1 MPPTAREK
9 RLGLNEALWRAA
21 NERMEGWQERHAQM
35 ETELDYCEGDDL
47 SCHEKVELR
56 HADYEMHAQMETE
69 LYYCECDDLSCHEK
83 VDLRHAD
90 YERVRA
96 DPCYFLIVQGHEDP
110 DVETVIE
117 QQEGWAIVEKEP
129 ELERRQRRSA
139 GGSGLEDEER
149 RLDPRSGS

>member
-1 MPPTAREK
+1 MSPTVREK
-9 RLGLNEALWRAA
+9 WLGLNEAVWRAA
-21 NERMEGWQERHAQM
+21 NERMEDWEER
-35 ETELDYCEGDDL
+35 
-47 SCHEKVELR
+47 
-56 HADYEMHAQMETE
+56 HAQMETE

-96 DPCYFLIVQGHEDP
+96 DPCYFLVVEGHEDP

-117 QQEGWAIVEKEP
+117 KQEGWAIVEKEP
-129 ELERRQRRSA
+129 ELE
-139 GGSGLEDEER
+139 DEER

>member
-21 NERMEGWQERHAQM
+21 NERMEDWEERHA
-35 ETELDYCEGDDL
+35 
-47 SCHEKVELR
+47 K
-56 HADYEMHAQMETE
+56 METE
-69 LYYCECDDLSCHEK
+69 LYYCECDDLSCREK

-96 DPCYFLIVQGHEDP
+96 DSSYFLVVQGHEDP

-117 QQEGWAIVEKEP
+117 QQESWAIVEKEP
-129 ELERRQRRSA
+129 E
-139 GGSGLEDEER
+139 LEDEER